1 MKVKSLL
8 LAILCSSNIAFAD
21 TEGYDYYKTSN
32 YVEFNSECFSSGDD
46 LDMYDY
52 QTGNYHAIEVQS
64 VQCNGSGCE
73 IEFYD
78 YEFSEY
84 RYVDLEESMC
94 N

>member
-1 MKVKSLL
+1 
-8 LAILCSSNIAFAD
+8 
-21 TEGYDYYKTSN
+21 
-32 YVEFNSECFSSGDD
+32 
-46 LDMYDY
+46 MYDY
-52 QTGNYHAIEVQS
+52 QTGNYHAIEVQN

-94 N
+94 D